1 MGNTI
6 RKSVKFPLFVVSGAS
21 GASGEQ
27 LAHTVLAQFPE
38 ITVPVKMITHVR
50 QVEQV
55 EKVVADAKSVNGI
68 ILHTMVDETL
78 REKLIFLGKKQGVVT
93 IDLVGDLISWLTN
106 ISNQKPAG
114 IPGLYRQL
122 HKVYFD
128 RVEAIE
134 FSMSHDDG
142 QNPQDLEKAE
152 IVLTGVSRVGKTPLS
167 MYLAV
172 LGWKVANVPLVMGIE
187 PPEELF
193 QVDRRR
199 VIGLTIDAAQL
210 LSYRKARLNRIAGA
224 GVTDYNN
231 PRTIFDEV
239 EAAAQLCR
247 EHRFSI
253 IGVTNKPIETSA
265 NEIIELMTT
274 RFKDDA
280 QSNMKK

>member
-6 RKSVKFPLFVVSGAS
+6 RKSVKLPLFVVSGAS

-38 ITVPVKMITHVR
+38 ISVPVKMVTHVR

-78 REKLIFLGKKQGVVT
+78 REKLISLGKKQGVVT
-93 IDLVGDLISWLTN
+93 IDLVGDLIYWLTN

-122 HKVYFD
+122 HKVYFE
-128 RVEAIE
+128 RVDAIE

-172 LGWKVANVPLVMGIE
+172 LGWKVANVPLVKGID
-187 PPEELF
+187 PPQEFF

-199 VIGLTIDAAQL
+199 VIGLTVDAERL
-210 LSYRKARLNRIAGA
+210 LKYRKARLSRLADR

-231 PRTIFDEV
+231 PRTIYEEV
-239 EAAAQLCR
+239 EAAEQLCR
-247 EHRFSI
+247 KHRFSI
-253 IGVTNKPIETSA
+253 IGVSNKPIEASA
-265 NEIIELMTT
+265 NEIIELITT
-274 RFKDDA
+274 RFKDDMHDG
-280 QSNMKK
+280 MKK